1 MHAISEYSVSDLA
14 GLFTVSR
21 PTVYRALNRRLA
33 HWLAI
38 LFPTGIDPKDPH
50 MPPAVLAWLDYSE
63 ADQRRAREIIRL
75 FSQPD
80 SRDELGI
87 GSIRDALSDTLF
99 PGTSVLLTRARY
111 FLFVP
116 WLYMEGARLRYQG
129 TQLASWVDGQERRLI
144 GKLSK
149 GGDSAGMIGGVV
161 GEQVQN
167 LPSTIYWNSLRRFG
181 ILRHA
186 VSPTQV
192 GRARDVSRSL
202 DDVSELVERPDA
214 VWDPSMPASPKNFI
228 QLDICDFALTLEEAT
243 WLTERISAAAP
254 GTLLQFLVVR
264 GTKHAGGSRF
274 AWEDPE
280 VNAAT
285 GQIRDAV
292 DEARRFSVV
301 MHGAALLYNVLLAER
316 AEDLGLK
323 QHEGKRDA
331 FADDLDEW
339 RREIEGSDLRGWD
352 LNQLWALVEA
362 QGRMVSLLTR
372 DFVTQWLSIIQGSIG
387 QSVADLHAAR
397 ELVRRREI
405 RQKRGQ
411 ARLTNDRL
419 MQQWGGASGTG
430 RLNFRWPVVARLLND
445 IADGQEKGHAGS

>member
-1 MHAISEYSVSDLA
+1 
-14 GLFTVSR
+14 
-21 PTVYRALNRRLA
+21 
-33 HWLAI
+33 
-38 LFPTGIDPKDPH
+38 

-80 SRDELGI
+80 SRDELGL
-87 GSIRDALSDTLF
+87 GSVRDALSDTLF

-116 WLYMEGARLRYQG
+116 WLYREGAQRRYQG
-129 TQLASWVDGQERRLI
+129 AQLAAWVDRQERSLI
-144 GKLSK
+144 GKLRN
-149 GGDSAGMIGGVV
+149 GGDSAGLIGGVV

-186 VSPTQV
+186 VSPSQV
-192 GRARDVSRSL
+192 GNVRNVSRSL
-202 DDVSELVERPDA
+202 DDTSELVERPDA
-214 VWDPSMPASPKNFI
+214 VWDPSMPAPPDDFTNLSE
-228 QLDICDFALTLEEAT
+228 CDFALTREEST
-243 WLTERISAAAP
+243 WLTERISAASP
-254 GTLLQFLVVR
+254 DTLLQFLV
-264 GTKHAGGSRF
+264 TKGARRSNVPAF

-280 VNAAT
+280 VQAAT

-292 DEARRFSVV
+292 DQARRFSVA

-316 AEDLGLK
+316 ADDLGRH
-323 QHEGKRDA
+323 QHEGNRDA
-331 FADDLDEW
+331 FSDDLDEW
-339 RREIEGSDLRGWD
+339 LREIEGSDLRGWD
-352 LNQLWALVEA
+352 LNQLWALVAA
-362 QGRMVSLLTR
+362 QGRVVSPLTS
-372 DFVTQWLSIIQGSIG
+372 DFVTQWLSIIQGPIG
-387 QSVADLHAAR
+387 QNFADLHAAR
-397 ELVRRREI
+397 ELIRRREI
-405 RQKRGQ
+405 QQKRGQ

-445 IADGQEKGHAGS
+445 IADGKEKGHAGS